1 MQKINQQDLDLRRAR
16 VVGAFEGATIYPQEF
31 ERGHVYHHQAINGFL
46 FDYIYYLYASATK
59 TAADTWQFNAI
70 DKNTDLTTAE
80 IISETEKGNRLSFGA
95 NDYTDLNTAPVGAV
109 VYIFYENMLESYTAL
124 QEIVKGLSADLSAEV
139 ARKIKLSD
147 LVTTGTA
154 GVNKYLRGDG
164 LWAPITASHI
174 TGAADANLN
183 VGAANASMAGTV
195 GTVDSHLSDLD
206 NRQKT
211 HKHPISDI
219 VATGIAGTTTYLRG
233 DGSWVVPPNTTY
245 SLMTQTEYEAATA
258 TAARLISA
266 SHLKNAIVYH
276 TSNKVDV
283 NDSRLSDTRVPK
295 AHIHPIS
302 DITGLQAAINSKAN
316 TNHTHPI
323 SDVTGLQNELDSK
336 ATPANIA
343 TSAAQLKDEILG
355 GAGGAFDTLKE
366 LQDALGGDA
375 NFATTVSS
383 RLDAKAN
390 KNHTHIIPD
399 IDGLESALDTR
410 GIQEID
416 YTDTG
421 RPYIKNQIQSGGV
434 IRRDDSVGTRVFIG
448 DVMIHGDTGW
458 RRIDGLLSPSFT
470 ADFTDGQLLVKRTN
484 SFVTVRM
491 FIKQASALSDVNV
504 KLFSL
509 PAGFVPSNLYGAAG
523 SVRRGLDLVPLG
535 NILERQNVNSIG
547 FTKWGSSTN
556 EVCTGELIMH
566 TNDPWPTSLPGTP
579 A

>member
-16 VVGAFEGATIYPQEF
+16 VVGAFEGAAIFPQEF

-46 FDYIYYLYASATK
+46 FDYIYYLYANATK
-59 TAADTWQFNAI
+59 TSADTWEFDAI

-124 QEIVKGLSADLSAEV
+124 QEIVRGLSADLSAEV

-219 VATGIAGTTTYLRG
+219 TATGTPGATTYLRG

-245 SLMTQTEYEAATA
+245 SLMTQSEYETATA

-276 TSNKVDV
+276 TSNKVDT
-283 NDSRLSDTRVPK
+283 NDARLSDTRVPK
-295 AHIHPIS
+295 PHIHPIS

-316 TNHTHPI
+316 SSHTHPI
-323 SDVTGLQNELDSK
+323 SDIDGLQGELDSK

-343 TSAAQLKDEILG
+343 AATASMKDEILG

-399 IDGLESALDTR
+399 IAGLESALDTR

-421 RPYIKNQIQSGGV
+421 RPYIRHQIQSGT
-434 IRRDDSVGTRVFIG
+434 IIKRDDSVGTRVFIG
-448 DVMIHGDTGW
+448 DMMVYGDTGW
-458 RRIDGLLSPSFT
+458 RDVTSTLEANGATGVSGRLRI
-470 ADFTDGQLLVKRTN
+470 KRTAGLVWVSADDLQVASGTVVLIPDAQFAIDADN
-484 SFVTVRM
+484 ATYPGALYNLAGDKMQRLDTALLRFSVTGTGCR
-491 FIKQASALSDVNV
+491 L
-504 KLFSL
+504 
-509 PAGFVPSNLYGAAG
+509 
-523 SVRRGLDLVPLG
+523 RDLRSYP
-535 NILERQNVNSIG
+535 
-547 FTKWGSSTN
+547 
-556 EVCTGELIMH
+556 CTRA
-566 TNDPWPTSLPGTP
+566 WPTSLPGTP
-579 A
+579 I

>member
-1 MQKINQQDLDLRRAR
+1 MDQINQQELDLRRAR
-16 VVGAFEGATIYPQEF
+16 VVGAFEGAAIYPQEF

-59 TAADTWQFNAI
+59 TAADTWQFDAI

-80 IISETEKGNRLSFGA
+80 IISETEKGNRISFGA
-95 NDYTDLNTAPVGAV
+95 NDYTNLNTAPVGAV
-109 VYIFYENMLESYTAL
+109 VYIFHENMLESYTAL
-124 QEIVKGLSADLSAEV
+124 QETVKGLSADLSAEV

-154 GVNKYLRGDG
+154 GATKYLRGDG
-164 LWAPITASHI
+164 LWASITAAHI
-174 TGAADANLN
+174 TGAANANLN

-245 SLMTQTEYEAATA
+245 SLMTQSEYETATA

-266 SHLKNAIVYH
+266 SHLKDAIVYH
-276 TSNKVDV
+276 TSNKVDT
-283 NDSRLSDTRVPK
+283 NDTRLSDTRVPK
-295 AHIHPIS
+295 PHIHPIS
-302 DITGLQAAINSKAN
+302 DITGLQDAIDGKAN
-316 TNHTHPI
+316 KNHTHPI
-323 SDVTGLQNELDSK
+323 SDVTGLQSALDSK

-343 TSAAQLKDEILG
+343 ASAAQLKDEILG

-390 KNHTHIIPD
+390 KNHAHIIPD
-399 IDGLESALDTR
+399 IVGLQSALDTR

-416 YTDTG
+416 YTDAG
-421 RPYIKNQIQSGGV
+421 RPYIKNQIQSGTV
-434 IRRDDSVGTRVFIG
+434 IKRDDSVGTRVFIG
-448 DVMIHGDTGW
+448 DMMVYGDTGW
-458 RRIDGLLSPSFT
+458 RDVTSTLEANGARGVAGRLRIRRTAGLVWVSADDLQVASGTVVLIPDLQFAMDADNSTYPGALYNLAGDRMQRLDT
-470 ADFTDGQLLVKRTN
+470 ATLRFN
-484 SFVTVRM
+484 VT
-491 FIKQASALSDVNV
+491 
-504 KLFSL
+504 
-509 PAGFVPSNLYGAAG
+509 G
-523 SVRRGLDLVPLG
+523 SGCRLRDLRSYPCS
-535 NILERQNVNSIG
+535 RA
-547 FTKWGSSTN
+547 
-556 EVCTGELIMH
+556 
-566 TNDPWPTSLPGTP
+566 WPTSLPGTP

>member
-1 MQKINQQDLDLRRAR
+1 MDQINQQELDLRRAR
-16 VVGAFEGATIYPQEF
+16 VVGAFEGAAIYPQEF

-59 TAADTWQFNAI
+59 TAADTWQFDAI

-80 IISETEKGNRLSFGA
+80 IISETEKGNRISFGA
-95 NDYTDLNTAPVGAV
+95 NDYTNLNTAPVGAV

-154 GVNKYLRGDG
+154 GATKYLRGDG
-164 LWAPITASHI
+164 LWASLTAAHI
-174 TGAADANLN
+174 TGAANANLN

-245 SLMTQTEYEAATA
+245 SLMTQSEYETATA

-266 SHLKNAIVYH
+266 SHLKDAIVYH
-276 TSNKVDV
+276 TSNKVDT
-283 NDSRLSDTRVPK
+283 NDTRLSDTRVPK
-295 AHIHPIS
+295 PHIHPIS
-302 DITGLQAAINSKAN
+302 DITGLQEAIDGKAN
-316 TNHTHPI
+316 KNHTHPI
-323 SDVTGLQNELDSK
+323 SDITGLQGELDSK

-343 TSAAQLKDEILG
+343 ASAAQLKNEILG

-366 LQDALGGDA
+366 FQDALGGDA

-399 IDGLESALDTR
+399 IAGLESALDTR

-434 IRRDDSVGTRVFIG
+434 IRRDDSAGTRVFIG

-458 RRIDGLLSPSFT
+458 RDISSALLNGWSGNAFVRRIGD
-470 ADFTDGQLLVKRTN
+470 LVYIHCAN
-484 SFVTVRM
+484 LDA
-491 FIKQASALSDVNV
+491 ASATSLIALNLPSGFRGPGAYPIPASINNQ
-504 KLFSL
+504 KWLFSRVL
-509 PAGFVPSNLYGAAG
+509 THELQVERSTDASTWRGLAG
-523 SVRRGLDLVPLG
+523 SFPTIDA
-535 NILERQNVNSIG
+535 
-547 FTKWGSSTN
+547 
-556 EVCTGELIMH
+556 
-566 TNDPWPTSLPGTP
+566 WPTLLPGTP

>member
-16 VVGAFEGATIYPQEF
+16 VVGAFEGAAIYPQEF

-59 TAADTWQFNAI
+59 TAADTWQFDAI

-80 IISETEKGNRLSFGA
+80 IISETEKDNRLSFGA
-95 NDYTDLNTAPVGAV
+95 NDYTNLNTAPVGAV
-109 VYIFYENMLESYTAL
+109 VYIFHENMLESYTAL

-154 GVNKYLRGDG
+154 GETKYLRGDG
-164 LWAPITASHI
+164 LWASITAAHI
-174 TGAADANLN
+174 TGAANANLN
-183 VGAANASMAGTV
+183 IGASMATMAGETKAID
-195 GTVDSHLSDLD
+195 THITDLD

-211 HKHPISDI
+211 HKHPVSDI
-219 VATGIAGTTTYLRG
+219 VATGTAGTTTYLRG
-233 DGSWVVPPNTTY
+233 DGSWVIPPNTTY
-245 SLMTQTEYEAATA
+245 SLMTQSEYETATA

-266 SHLKNAIVYH
+266 SHLKDAIVYH
-276 TSNKVDV
+276 TSDKVDT
-283 NDSRLSDTRVPK
+283 NDTRLSDTRVPK
-295 AHIHPIS
+295 PHIHPIS
-302 DITGLQAAINSKAN
+302 DITGLQAAIDGKAN
-316 TNHTHPI
+316 KNHTHPI
-323 SDVTGLQNELDSK
+323 SDVTGLQDELDSK
-336 ATPANIA
+336 ATPANVA
-343 TSAAQLKDEILG
+343 ASAAQLKDEILG

-390 KNHTHIIPD
+390 ANHTHIIPD
-399 IDGLESALDTR
+399 IAGLESALDTR

-421 RPYIKNQIQSGGV
+421 RPYIKHQIQSGTV

-448 DVMIHGDTGW
+448 DVMVHGDTGV
-458 RRIDGLLSPSFT
+458 RDVKS
-470 ADFTDGQLLVKRTN
+470 LVNSN
-484 SFVTVRM
+484 SFSLSGSLPRLTLSRRNSIVTLSFR
-491 FIKQASALSDVNV
+491 IRIESSASETNILSAI
-504 KLFSL
+504 
-509 PAGFVPSNLYGAAG
+509 PAGFRLNSQSKFVSHGIGLIGDQIVPVGAYNDG
-523 SVRRGLDLVPLG
+523 SQVKVTADLTSVGLKMLSGMIQWVTD
-535 NILERQNVNSIG
+535 
-547 FTKWGSSTN
+547 
-556 EVCTGELIMH
+556 
-566 TNDPWPTSLPGTP
+566 DAWPTSLPGTP

>member
-16 VVGAFEGATIYPQEF
+16 VVGAFEGAAIYPQEF

-59 TAADTWQFNAI
+59 TAADTWQFDAI
-70 DKNTDLTTAE
+70 DKNIDLTTAE

-109 VYIFYENMLESYTAL
+109 VYIFHENMLESYTAL
-124 QEIVKGLSADLSAEV
+124 QEIVRGLSADLSAEV

-154 GVNKYLRGDG
+154 GVTKYLRGDG

-174 TGAADANLN
+174 TGAANNNLN

-219 VATGIAGTTTYLRG
+219 VATGTAGTTTYLRG

-245 SLMTQTEYEAATA
+245 SLMTQAEYESATA
-258 TAARLISA
+258 TAARLLSA
-266 SHLKNAIVYH
+266 SRLKDAIVYH
-276 TSNKVDV
+276 TSNKVDT
-283 NDSRLSDTRVPK
+283 NDARLSDTRVPK

-302 DITGLQAAINSKAN
+302 DITGLQDAIDGKAN
-316 TNHTHPI
+316 KNHTHPI
-323 SDVTGLQNELDSK
+323 SDITGLQSELDSK
-336 ATPANIA
+336 ATPANVA
-343 TSAAQLKDEILG
+343 DSAAQLKDEILG

-399 IDGLESALDTR
+399 IAGLESALDTR

-421 RPYIKNQIQSGGV
+421 RPYIKHQIQSGTV
-434 IRRDDSVGTRVFIG
+434 IKRDDSVGTRVFIG
-448 DVMIHGDTGW
+448 DVMVYGDTGW
-458 RRIDGLLSPSFT
+458 RDVTSTLEANGATGVSGRLRI
-470 ADFTDGQLLVKRTN
+470 KRTAGLVWVSADDLQVASGTVVLIPDAQFAIDADN
-484 SFVTVRM
+484 ATYPGALYNLAGDKMQRLDTALLRFSVTGTGCR
-491 FIKQASALSDVNV
+491 L
-504 KLFSL
+504 
-509 PAGFVPSNLYGAAG
+509 
-523 SVRRGLDLVPLG
+523 RDLRSYP
-535 NILERQNVNSIG
+535 
-547 FTKWGSSTN
+547 
-556 EVCTGELIMH
+556 CTRA
-566 TNDPWPTSLPGTP
+566 WPTSLPGTP
-579 A
+579 I

>member
-16 VVGAFEGATIYPQEF
+16 VVGAFEGAAIFPQEF

-46 FDYIYYLYASATK
+46 FDYIYYLYANATK
-59 TAADTWQFNAI
+59 TSADTWEFDAI

-124 QEIVKGLSADLSAEV
+124 QEIVRGLSADLSAEV

-174 TGAADANLN
+174 TGAANNNLN

-195 GTVDSHLSDLD
+195 GTVDSHLSYLD

-219 VATGIAGTTTYLRG
+219 VATGTAGTTTYLRG

-245 SLMTQTEYEAATA
+245 SLMTQAEYEAATA

-266 SHLKNAIVYH
+266 SRLKDAIVYH
-276 TSNKVDV
+276 TSNKVDT
-283 NDSRLSDTRVPK
+283 NDARLSDTRVPK

-302 DITGLQAAINSKAN
+302 DITGLQDAIDGKAN
-316 TNHTHPI
+316 KNHTHPI
-323 SDVTGLQNELDSK
+323 SDITGLQSELDSK
-336 ATPANIA
+336 ATPANVA
-343 TSAAQLKDEILG
+343 DSAAQLKDEILG

-375 NFATTVSS
+375 NFATTMAS

-390 KNHTHIIPD
+390 KNHAHIIPD
-399 IDGLESALDTR
+399 IAGLESALDTR

-421 RPYIKNQIQSGGV
+421 RPYIKHQIQSGTV
-434 IRRDDSVGTRVFIG
+434 IKRDDSVGTRVFIG
-448 DVMIHGDTGW
+448 DMMVYGDTGW
-458 RRIDGLLSPSFT
+458 RDVTSTLEANGATGVSGRLRI
-470 ADFTDGQLLVKRTN
+470 KRTAGLVWVSADDLQVASGTVVLIPDAQFAIDADN
-484 SFVTVRM
+484 ATYPGALYNLAGDKMQRLDTALLRFSVTGTGCR
-491 FIKQASALSDVNV
+491 L
-504 KLFSL
+504 
-509 PAGFVPSNLYGAAG
+509 
-523 SVRRGLDLVPLG
+523 RDLRSYP
-535 NILERQNVNSIG
+535 
-547 FTKWGSSTN
+547 
-556 EVCTGELIMH
+556 CTRA
-566 TNDPWPTSLPGTP
+566 WPTSLPGTP
-579 A
+579 I